1 MKIVPTS
8 ASGPARAWPLLTV
21 LTSSPMATANA
32 AGKTPRIRI
41 AAHQAAARPGLAF
54 GRTPKN
60 FHSFRSVIAKGTP
73 VPPLPS
79 IAILAQSGSEL
90 AYPGVLHELNM
101 VASSRHLDRS
111 ASGMQHCR
119 KVLHQLGA
127 KSLQTETLRASAA
140 Q

>member
-41 AAHQAAARPGLAF
+41 AVHQAAARPGLAF
-54 GRTPKN
+54 GRMLKN
-60 FHSFRSVIAKGTP
+60 YHSFRSVIAKGTP
-73 VPPLPS
+73 VLPLPS
-79 IAILAQSGSEL
+79 IAILAQRGSE
-90 AYPGVLHELNM
+90 AVYPAVVAELNA
-101 VASSRHLDRS
+101 VAFSRHFDRS
-111 ASGMQHCR
+111 ASGVQHCR

-127 KSLQTETLRASAA
+127 NSLQTETLRASIA